1 MSRLWKKIQIKHQR
15 RIGGVLNMQF
25 RDLHKQYE
33 TLKPEIDKGI
43 QEVINSTSFIL
54 GKQVSVLEKELADYV
69 GRKHCIACGNGT
81 DALVLALK
89 AYNVGRGDAVFT
101 ADFTY
106 IASASCAEL
115 VGATSVF
122 ADIDLATFNIDP
134 ASLEKQ
140 IQKTIKEGKLKPK
153 AIVPVDLFGQP
164 ANFPELEII
173 AKKYNLIIVEDAA
186 QGFGGL
192 IGDKRA
198 CSFGDISCT
207 SFFPAKPLGCYGD
220 GGAIFTDDDAIDA
233 RLRSLRAGG
242 KSPVDKYD
250 NIEIG
255 TNSRLDTLQAAILL
269 PKFHAFKDYELDNV
283 NNVANW
289 YTKRLKDLVVTP
301 TVLDGYLSSWA
312 QYTILL
318 KNKEERDRL
327 QAVLKEQGIPSM
339 IYYPRGMHQ
348 QQAFRNLNLD
358 ESDYPNAVEATKR
371 CLSLPMHPYMSEEDV
386 EYICSVIVKEI
397 K

>member
-1 MSRLWKKIQIKHQR
+1 
-15 RIGGVLNMQF
+15 MQF
-25 RDLHKQYE
+25 RDLRKQYE
-33 TLKPEIDKGI
+33 VLKPKIDKGI
-43 QEVINSTSFIL
+43 QEVINDTSFIL
-54 GKQVSVLEKELADYV
+54 GKPVTDLEKELAEYV
-69 GRKHCIACGNGT
+69 GRKHCVTCGNGT
-81 DALVLALK
+81 DALVLVLK
-89 AYNVGRGDAVFT
+89 AYNIGQGDAVFT

-134 ASLEKQ
+134 VSLEKQ
-140 IQKTIKEGKLKPK
+140 IQKVINEGKLKPK

-164 ANFPELEII
+164 ANYPEIERI
-173 AKKYNLIIVEDAA
+173 AKKYGLIIVEDAA

-220 GGAIFTDDDAIDA
+220 GGAIFTDDDKIAE

-242 KSPVDKYD
+242 KSPLDKYD

-255 TNSRLDTLQAAILL
+255 TNSRLDTIQAAILL
-269 PKFHAFKDYELDNV
+269 PKFYAFRDYELKAV
-283 NNVANW
+283 NDVANW
-289 YTKRLKDLVVTP
+289 YTKRLKDKVVTP
-301 TVLDGYLSSWA
+301 TILDGYLSSWA

-318 KNKEERDRL
+318 KNKEERDML
-327 QAVLKEQGIPSM
+327 QAKLKENGIPSM

-348 QQAFRNLNLD
+348 QQAFRNLNLND
-358 ESDYPNAVEATKR
+358 ADYPNTVEATKR
-371 CLSLPMHPYMSEEDV
+371 VLSLPMHPYMNEEDV
-386 EYICSVIVKEI
+386 EYICSVILKEI
-397 K
+397 KQTYEI